1 MNREEVSKEIQA
13 IKSNNILLEL
23 ATGFGKTLEGIKLM
37 AKNNPKS
44 ILILAPRLSIIESW
58 KKEFKKWG
66 YEELLKIT
74 TFSTYVSLKK
84 YTNMSFTTICFDEA
98 HHISERVIELLETI
112 DRKYN
117 VLLSA
122 TITKSKK
129 QELQLAFANLTTY
142 SIKLKEAIDN
152 NVLPDPLVYLIP
164 YYLDNTVKDILL
176 PIKVGKKGKSV
187 ICDYID
193 RWKYLKDKSYT
204 SITVKC
210 TQLEAIS
217 ELSSKIEY
225 LKRMYM
231 RSHNESFKNKWLQMA
246 GQRLKMLGNFKT
258 STVLNLQ
265 VLLKNQRCLTFC
277 NSIEQTEQLGRYCI
291 NSNNKDSLKLIDK
304 FNEGKIN
311 HITSCNM
318 LSEGVNLVNCKIGIF
333 ASLNSSEILIAQKNG
348 RLLRHETPVLIIP
361 YYKNTREEE
370 IVSKMLEDYNPEL
383 VKVVESLNQIKI

>member
-164 YYLDNTVKDILL
+164 YYLDNTIKDILL

>member
-1 MNREEVSKEIQA
+1 
-13 IKSNNILLEL
+13 
-23 ATGFGKTLEGIKLM
+23 
-37 AKNNPKS
+37 
-44 ILILAPRLSIIESW
+44 
-58 KKEFKKWG
+58 
-66 YEELLKIT
+66 
-74 TFSTYVSLKK
+74 
-84 YTNMSFTTICFDEA
+84 MSFTTICFDEA
-98 HHISERVIELLETI
+98 HHISERVIEVLETI

-122 TITKSKK
+122 TITRSKK
-129 QELQLAFANLTTY
+129 QELQLAFPNLFTY

-152 NVLPDPLVYLIP
+152 NVLPAPLVYLIP
-164 YYLDNTVKDILL
+164 YYLDNTNRDILL
-176 PIKVGKKGKSV
+176 TLKSSKKGKGV
-187 ICDYID
+187 ICDYTD

-204 SITVKC
+204 TIIVKC

-217 ELSSKIEY
+217 ELSNKIEY
-225 LKRMYM
+225 LKRMYI
-231 RSHNESFKNKWLQMA
+231 RSHNEAFKNKWLQMA

-258 STVLNLQ
+258 SIVLNLQ
-265 VLLKNQRCLTFC
+265 VLFKNQRCLTFC

-318 LSEGVNLVNCKIGIF
+318 LSEGVNLVNCRIGIF
-333 ASLNSSEILIAQKNG
+333 ASLDSSEILIAQKNG
-348 RLLRHETPVLIIP
+348 RLLRHESPVLIIP

-383 VKVVESLNQIKI
+383 VTVVESLNQIKV

>member
-129 QELQLAFANLTTY
+129 QELQLAFSNLTTY

>member
-23 ATGFGKTLEGIKLM
+23 ATGFGKTLEGIKLI
-37 AKNNPKS
+37 ARNNPKS
-44 ILILAPRLSIIESW
+44 VLILAPRLSIIESW

-66 YEELLKIT
+66 YEELLKVT
-74 TFSTYVSLKK
+74 TFSTYISLRK
-84 YTNMSFTTICFDEA
+84 YANMSFTTICFDEA
-98 HHISERVIELLETI
+98 HHISERVIEVLETI

-122 TITKSKK
+122 TITRSKK
-129 QELQLAFANLTTY
+129 QELQLAFPNLFTY

-164 YYLDNTVKDILL
+164 YYLDNTNRDILL
-176 PIKVGKKGKSV
+176 TLKSSKKGKGV
-187 ICDYID
+187 TCDYID

-204 SITVKC
+204 TIIVKC
-210 TQLEAIS
+210 TQLEAIN
-217 ELSSKIEY
+217 ELSNKIEY

-231 RSHNESFKNKWLQMA
+231 RSHNEAFKNKWLQMA

-258 STVLNLQ
+258 SIVLNLQ
-265 VLLKNQRCLTFC
+265 VLFKNQRCLTFC

-291 NSNNKDSLKLIDK
+291 NSSNKDSLKLIDK

-318 LSEGVNLVNCKIGIF
+318 LSEGINLVNCRIGIF

-348 RLLRHETPVLIIP
+348 RLLRHESPVLIIP

-370 IVSKMLEDYNPEL
+370 IVSKMLENYNPEL
-383 VKVVESLNQIKI
+383 VETVESLNQIKV

>member
-129 QELQLAFANLTTY
+129 QELQLAFANLTIY

-277 NSIEQTEQLGRYCI
+277 NSIEQTEQLGKHCV